1 MSEHYYAKNPTVAH
15 DEKEITVDF
24 HGNSLRFTTDAG
36 VFSKGGLDDGS
47 RLLIEDALEID
58 GRALDLGCGWG
69 AVGVCIASVNQD
81 VKFVF
86 TDVNERAAALTEKNL
101 RKNGVKGCSVVS
113 GDGFSAVTGKF
124 DHILLNPPIR
134 AGKATIYRLFEEA
147 REYLN
152 PEGCL
157 HIVMMTRQ
165 GADSARK
172 KLDELFGNCEITSR
186 GSGYKVMV
194 SRLTSEEV

>member
-1 MSEHYYAKNPTVAH
+1 M
-15 DEKEITVDF
+15 
-24 HGNSLRFTTDAG
+24 
-36 VFSKGGLDDGS
+36 
-47 RLLIEDALEID
+47 
-58 GRALDLGCGWG
+58 
-69 AVGVCIASVNQD
+69 GVCIASVNLD

-113 GDGFSAVTGKF
+113 GDGFSAVTGRF

-134 AGKATIYRLFEEA
+134 AGKVTIYRLFEES
-147 REYLN
+147 RDYLA
-152 PEGCL
+152 PGGCL

-186 GSGYKVMV
+186 GGGYKVMV